1 MSQDRTEPTQASLRR
16 ALWSLDYEGRDITSD
31 VSAMLIE
38 LTYKDESHGKSDDL
52 QLKFE
57 NHDGRWNG
65 SWAPA
70 AGDRIVMRFGWAG
83 SPLQPAG
90 RFEVAEVETEGP
102 PDIVTIKCNSAG
114 IKPALR
120 TERTQ
125 GYDQQSLAQIA
136 GAVAQRNGLRV
147 VGNVPDLQL
156 GRVTQA
162 GEADLAFLTRLAEE
176 SGAVFTVKGD
186 QLVFH
191 DVGALLSADSVL
203 TLTPRDLTR
212 WRWRYKVQ
220 DTAASAQVAYNDP
233 VSGRNESATATT
245 ASAGLG
251 AQGGRPP
258 TPVGGDVIKPTAR
271 VDGPAQAQ
279 RMADV
284 QLREANRG
292 KIEGTLEMPGEPR
305 LAAGAKLKAGGF
317 GRNDGDYL
325 IETATHKI
333 SRSSGFTTSIEVK
346 SC

>member
-1 MSQDRTEPTQASLRR
+1 MSQDKTLPLRR
-16 ALWSLDYEGRDITSD
+16 ALWSIEYEGRDITSD

-57 NHDGRWNG
+57 NHDQRWSG
-65 SWAPA
+65 SWAPS

-102 PDIVTIKCNSAG
+102 PDVVTIKCNSAG
-114 IKPALR
+114 VKPALR

-125 GYDQQSLAQIA
+125 GYDEQSLSQIA
-136 GAVAQRNGLRV
+136 NSVAQRNGLRV
-147 VGNVPDLQL
+147 VGAVPDLQL

-162 GEADLAFLTRLAEE
+162 GEPDLAFLTRLAED

-191 DVGALLSADSVL
+191 DLNSLLTADSVL

-220 DTAASAQVAYNDP
+220 DTAASSQVAYNDP
-233 VSGRNESATATT
+233 VTGRTERATAT
-245 ASAGLG
+245 SA
-251 AQGGRPP
+251 API
-258 TPVGGDVIKPTAR
+258 GGDVIKPAAR

-292 KIEGTLEMPGEPR
+292 KVEGTLDMPGEPR
-305 LAAGAKLKAGGF
+305 LAAGAKVLANGF
-317 GRNDGDYL
+317 GRNDGEFL